1 MPELPDVVVYIE
13 ALERRILGHVLE
25 RIEIAGPFLLRTATP
40 PIDSAQN
47 RKVIAIRRLGK
58 RIAIGLG
65 ACASDGGASGGQ
77 ALSDAKQ
84 LIAPDQIWLVFHL
97 MIAGRLHWSQRK
109 VTPDEHPTNRKSGT
123 PWGPLGRRTLA
134 AFHFDSGTLTLT
146 EAGTRKRASLHLLHG
161 EAELVQLD
169 RGGIDVL
176 STSAEQFAAVLT
188 GSNHT
193 LKRALTDPRFFSGI
207 GNAYSDEILH
217 RAQLSPVALTQ
228 RLSGEEVNR
237 LYRATRETLT
247 EWIERLRAE
256 SGDKTAANV
265 VVVDYE
271 SNLALLEPSDKKFLD
286 GLTPLQL
293 ALDTVVGDR
302 LAALQLESTGALVL
316 TEGLVT
322 TIQMTRYPADIGQ
335 FLTYRVSMSLQYR
348 DNSYTVPLVKNN
360 KLAALLL
367 RYDQRTQVVDAIP
380 APIIAHFLKDA
391 EKEPY
396 EGFPSAGFGFFPT
409 RDPQLRKFAEQTGKP
424 AGVYVTSV
432 DPNSPAA
439 KAGLEVGDTV
449 SGIGNSEIDQN
460 GNYVDPLYGKIEFT
474 NLVTAKA
481 FAGDSLPL
489 HIQRAGKPM
498 QLELVLGHRNAND
511 YVIPPYSLDRAPL
524 YYVLGGLIFEELS
537 RQYLREWGANWMKD
551 APQRLV
557 YKDRFQSELY
567 PEGNRRV
574 VVLTQVLPANTT
586 IGYDE
591 VAYLTVRKVNGKE
604 VKSLAELANAVKEP
618 ADGFIT
624 IETEEDPKQIAL
636 EAKQVEAEAEA
647 LKQNYG
653 LPALQRLE

>member
-1 MPELPDVVVYIE
+1 MKTVRSYLLLVIVAALPFR
-13 ALERRILGHVLE
+13 A
-25 RIEIAGPFLLRTATP
+25 
-40 PIDSAQN
+40 
-47 RKVIAIRRLGK
+47 
-58 RIAIGLG
+58 
-65 ACASDGGASGGQ
+65 
-77 ALSDAKQ
+77 
-84 LIAPDQIWLVFHL
+84 
-97 MIAGRLHWSQRK
+97 
-109 VTPDEHPTNRKSGT
+109 
-123 PWGPLGRRTLA
+123 LA
-134 AFHFDSGTLTLT
+134 ATKGPETVVKPKELSLVRVNVTGQPFDFIRPWQKKAPFS
-146 EAGTRKRASLHLLHG
+146 
-161 EAELVQLD
+161 
-169 RGGIDVL
+169 
-176 STSAEQFAAVLT
+176 
-188 GSNHT
+188 
-193 LKRALTDPRFFSGI
+193 KRALGAVLPQGRVLVTAD
-207 GNAYSDEILH
+207 L
-217 RAQLSPVALTQ
+217 VANQNYVEL
-228 RLSGEEVNR
+228 E
-237 LYRATRETLT
+237 
-247 EWIERLRAE
+247 RAE

-265 VVVDYE
+265 IVVDYE

-302 LAALQLESTGALVL
+302 VAALQLESTGALVL

-391 EKEPY
+391 EKQPY

-409 RDPQLRKFAEQTGKP
+409 RDPQLRKFADETGKP

-439 KAGLEVGDTV
+439 KAGLQVGDIV
-449 SGIGNSEIDQN
+449 LGIGNNEIDQN

-474 NLVTAKA
+474 NLITAKGY
-481 FAGDSLPL
+481 AGDTLPL

-498 QLELVLGHRNAND
+498 QIDLLLTHRSADD

-537 RQYLREWGANWMKD
+537 RQYLREWGANWIKD

-604 VKSLAELANAVKEP
+604 VQSLAELAEAVKQP
-618 ADGFIT
+618 LDGFIT

-636 EAKQVEAEAEA
+636 DAKQVDAEADA

-653 LPALQRLE
+653 LPSLQRLE